1 MNCLRDNYDLIA
13 VAVLIAT
20 LAFAPSPDTL
30 DRSLKLVNFEQ
41 PQVVIVHE

>member
-30 DRSLKLVNFEQ
+30 DRSLRLVHFEQ
-41 PQVVIVHE
+41 PAAVIAHE